1 MLYAGMDVHKRFCQ
15 IIVCTKEGEVVKKGR
30 IKTDEKEIREFFYG
44 LKNVKVAIEA
54 SANYSYI
61 VDALAK
67 EGYEVL
73 VAHPLRT
80 RAIAEAKIKSDK
92 IDAKILADLAR
103 GNLIP
108 TSWIPPKEIRELR
121 DLVRQRIFLVKQRT
135 KIKNKIHAELIKRGI
150 ECRGNIFT
158 KAGKEWLHSLKIPA
172 IETYLS
178 IMEKLEEEI
187 KKMDK
192 RLKEEE
198 KKFEEVKLLKSIPG
212 VSTFSALVILAEIG
226 DVNRFPDEKKIF
238 SYAGLVPSVHKSGDR
253 VYYGHI
259 TKQGSKYLRW
269 ILVECARIHVR
280 KCDSKITEFYRK
292 LRRKGKHENVAII
305 GAARKLLQTIYYM
318 LKKGE
323 SFQG

>member
-103 GNLIP
+103 GNLFP
-108 TSWIPPKEIRELR
+108 
-121 DLVRQRIFLVKQRT
+121 
-135 KIKNKIHAELIKRGI
+135 KIKNKIHGELI
-150 ECRGNIFT
+150 N
-158 KAGKEWLHSLKIPA
+158 LNLPVS
-172 IETYLS
+172 
-178 IMEKLEEEI
+178 
-187 KKMDK
+187 
-192 RLKEEE
+192 RL
-198 KKFEEVKLLKSIPG
+198 
-212 VSTFSALVILAEIG
+212 
-226 DVNRFPDEKKIF
+226 
-238 SYAGLVPSVHKSGDR
+238 
-253 VYYGHI
+253 
-259 TKQGSKYLRW
+259 
-269 ILVECARIHVR
+269 
-280 KCDSKITEFYRK
+280 
-292 LRRKGKHENVAII
+292 RKGDI
-305 GAARKLLQTIYYM
+305 GKANTSL
-318 LKKGE
+318 
-323 SFQG
+323 

>member
-323 SFQG
+323 SFHS

>member
-226 DVNRFPDEKKIF
+226 DVNRFPDEKKTF

-323 SFQG
+323 SFHS

>member
-30 IKTDEKEIREFFYG
+30 VGTNEKEIREFFYG
-44 LKNVKVAIEA
+44 LKNVKIAIEA

-61 VDALAK
+61 VDVLAK
-67 EGYEVL
+67 NGYEIL
-73 VAHPLRT
+73 MAHPLKT
-80 RAIAEAKIKSDK
+80 RAIAEAKVKSDK
-92 IDAKILADLAR
+92 IDAKMLADLAR
-103 GNLIP
+103 GNLLP
-108 TSWIPPKEIRELR
+108 TSWIPSKEIRELR
-121 DLVRQRIFLVKQRT
+121 DLVRQRIFLVRQKT

-150 ECRGNIFT
+150 EYKRNIFT
-158 KAGKEWLHSLKIPA
+158 KAGKEWLHSLKILA

-198 KKFEEVKLLKSIPG
+198 RKFKETELLKSIPG
-212 VSTFSALVILAEIG
+212 ISTFSALIILAEIG

-238 SYAGLVPSVHKSGDR
+238 SYAGLVPSVHKSGDK

-280 KCDSKITEFYRK
+280 KGNSRITEFYKK
-292 LRRKGKHENVAII
+292 LKRKGKHENVALI

-318 LKKGE
+318 LKKRE
-323 SFQG
+323 SFHS